1 MNGIDGRRPFLPNKR
16 MNKMSVFFK
25 LSSVLGILMI
35 MISFAMAGCGNSPQ
49 SAQAQIDRMA
59 KDMKAD
65 LPKMLDK
72 DTKLINVYT
81 GKLELVSEFELVN
94 YEINEE
100 NKTAV
105 EAKIKSYL
113 KLQVC
118 PSIKKQLLDQGV
130 SARYLYKDKKDQTV
144 VDQVLT
150 KNDC

>member
-1 MNGIDGRRPFLPNKR
+1 
-16 MNKMSVFFK
+16 MSVSRRMSY
-25 LSSVLGILMI
+25 LLYISVF